1 MTDRPP
7 QAGGAPSS
15 GARRSSRIVLAIA
28 VVAIAFAAADTYVV
42 VLALP
47 GMMTTVGLD
56 IDQLQRAAPIISG
69 FLLGYVGVLPLIGRI
84 ADLRGRVPVLLGCLF
99 IFAIGSIVTAAAYDL
114 PTIVAGRLIQGIGG
128 GGLIPPTL
136 ALVADL
142 WPPQKRGLPLG
153 VVGAVQE
160 LGSVVG
166 PLYGAAVMT
175 VASWRAIFWINA
187 VVGLSLSAGMLRRR
201 QRPDVPGLSLLA
213 LTLAGLSLI
222 MLAPQR
228 LVTGV
233 TTGLAFLPVA
243 GESRWLTPLAL
254 TTAVL
259 LLLFC
264 LRQLFARRPMLD
276 WRRWPNLAHQADLLG
291 ALLLCTG
298 LGAVILTFAS
308 AEPETA
314 AISTSAPILLPIAAV
329 AFIAF
334 ALRQRFARYPLIPHG
349 AFARRPAWGALVVSF
364 LIGAGLIA
372 ALVDIPFFA
381 RLTIYRDSQVDAAM
395 VLVRFLIA
403 LPVGALIGG
412 LLLRFIRPT
421 WLTAVGMAVSTAAFV
436 HMATWSP
443 NALRHESELV
453 ALISG
458 GLGFGL
464 AIAPVNA
471 ALLNHTDD
479 DVHGV
484 ASGMLIVS
492 RMVGMLV
499 GISALTTVGLRAFYK
514 ASAAI
519 PPIQELCGAPVACPA
534 YRDAIRDA
542 GIAQL
547 HAVFVGAAVCAAL
560 AAMSALILLR
570 PVKRRDSGGTPAES
584 SRTTGGTTG

>member
-1 MTDRPP
+1 MTE
-7 QAGGAPSS
+7 AGPGKLSAP
-15 GARRSSRIVLAIA
+15 GGRSNRIVLAFA
-28 VVAIAFAAADTYVV
+28 VVAVAFAAADTYVV

-47 GMMTTVGLD
+47 AMMTTIGLD

-84 ADLRGRVPVLLGCLF
+84 ADLRGRVPVLLGCLLV
-99 IFAIGSIVTAAAYDL
+99 FALGSVITAAAYDL
-114 PTIVAGRLIQGIGG
+114 PTIVSGRLIQGIGG

-136 ALVADL
+136 ALVAEL
-142 WPPQKRGLPLG
+142 WPPEKRGLPLG
-153 VVGAVQE
+153 VVGAMQE

-166 PLYGAAVMT
+166 PLYGAAVLT

-187 VVGLSLSAGMLRRR
+187 VVGVILAAGMLRRR
-201 QRPDVPGLSLLA
+201 QRVDVPGLLLLG

-222 MLAPQR
+222 MLAPER
-228 LVTGV
+228 LITGV
-233 TTGLAFLPVA
+233 TTGLAFLPIT
-243 GESRWLTPLAL
+243 GESRWLTPLAVA
-254 TTAVL
+254 TAGT

-276 WRRWPNLAHQADLLG
+276 WRRWPNLAHQADLFG

-308 AEPETA
+308 AEPEAA
-314 AISTSAPILLPIAAV
+314 AISSSAPILLPIAAA

-334 ALRQRFARYPLIPHG
+334 ALRQRFARHPLLPRG
-349 AFARRPAWGALVVSF
+349 AFAQRPAWGALIVSF
-364 LIGAGLIA
+364 LIGASLIA

-421 WLTAVGMAVSTAAFV
+421 WLTAVGMTISTAAFI
-436 HMATWSP
+436 HMATWEQ
-443 NALRHESELV
+443 NALRHESELI
-453 ALISG
+453 ALVGG

-471 ALLNHTDD
+471 ALLNHTED

-499 GISALTTVGLRAFYK
+499 GISALTTVGLRAFYQ

-519 PPIQELCGAPVACPA
+519 PPIQELCGAPVACSS

-547 HAVFVGAAVCAAL
+547 HAVFIGAAVCAAL
-560 AAMSALILLR
+560 AAILALLLLR
-570 PVKRRDSGGTPAES
+570 PVKPVADGTPAES
-584 SRTTGGTTG
+584 SRTTGETTD

>member
-1 MTDRPP
+1 MTE
-7 QAGGAPSS
+7 AGPGKLSAP
-15 GARRSSRIVLAIA
+15 GGRSNRIVLAFA

-47 GMMTTVGLD
+47 SMMTTVGLD

-84 ADLRGRVPVLLGCLF
+84 ADLRGRVPVLLGCLLV
-99 IFAIGSIVTAAAYDL
+99 FALGSVITAAAYDL
-114 PTIVAGRLIQGIGG
+114 PTIVSGRLIQGIGG

-136 ALVADL
+136 ALVAEL
-142 WPPQKRGLPLG
+142 WPPEKRGLPLG
-153 VVGAVQE
+153 VVGAMQE

-166 PLYGAAVMT
+166 PLYGAAVLT

-187 VVGLSLSAGMLRRR
+187 VVGVILAAGMLRRR
-201 QRPDVPGLSLLA
+201 QRVDVPGLLLLG
-213 LTLAGLSLI
+213 LTMAGLSLI
-222 MLAPQR
+222 MLAPER
-228 LVTGV
+228 LITGV
-233 TTGLAFLPVA
+233 TTGLAFLPIT
-243 GESRWLTPLAL
+243 GESRWLTPLAVA
-254 TTAVL
+254 TAGT

-276 WRRWPNLAHQADLLG
+276 WRRWPNLAHQADLFG

-308 AEPETA
+308 AEPEAA
-314 AISTSAPILLPIAAV
+314 AISSSAPILLPIAAA
-329 AFIAF
+329 AFVAF
-334 ALRQRFARYPLIPHG
+334 ALRQRFARHPLLPRG
-349 AFARRPAWGALVVSF
+349 AFAQRPAWGALIVSF
-364 LIGAGLIA
+364 LIGASLIA

-421 WLTAVGMAVSTAAFV
+421 WLTAVGMTISTAAFI
-436 HMATWSP
+436 HMATWEQ
-443 NALRHESELV
+443 NALRHESELI
-453 ALISG
+453 ALVGG

-499 GISALTTVGLRAFYK
+499 GISALTTVGLRAFYQ

-519 PPIQELCGAPVACPA
+519 PPIQELCGAPVACSS

-560 AAMSALILLR
+560 AAILALVLLR
-570 PVKRRDSGGTPAES
+570 PVKPVADGTPAES
-584 SRTTGGTTG
+584 SRTTGETTD

>member
-1 MTDRPP
+1 MTE
-7 QAGGAPSS
+7 AGPGKLSAP
-15 GARRSSRIVLAIA
+15 GGRSNRIVLAFA

-47 GMMTTVGLD
+47 AMMTTVGLD

-84 ADLRGRVPVLLGCLF
+84 ADLRGRVPVLLGCLLV
-99 IFAIGSIVTAAAYDL
+99 FALGSVITAAAYDL
-114 PTIVAGRLIQGIGG
+114 PTIVSGRLIQGIGG

-136 ALVADL
+136 ALVAEL
-142 WPPQKRGLPLG
+142 WPPEKRGLPLG
-153 VVGAVQE
+153 VVGAMQE

-166 PLYGAAVMT
+166 PLYGAAVLT

-187 VVGLSLSAGMLRRR
+187 VVGVILAAGMLRRR
-201 QRPDVPGLSLLA
+201 QRVDVPGLLLLG

-222 MLAPQR
+222 MLAPER
-228 LVTGV
+228 LITGV
-233 TTGLAFLPVA
+233 TTGLAFLPIT
-243 GESRWLTPLAL
+243 GESRWLTPLAVA
-254 TTAVL
+254 TAGT

-276 WRRWPNLAHQADLLG
+276 WRRWPNLAHQADLFG

-308 AEPETA
+308 AEPEAA
-314 AISTSAPILLPIAAV
+314 AISSSAPILLPIAAA

-334 ALRQRFARYPLIPHG
+334 ALRQRFARHPLLPRG
-349 AFARRPAWGALVVSF
+349 AFAQRPAWGALIVSF
-364 LIGAGLIA
+364 LIGASLIA

-421 WLTAVGMAVSTAAFV
+421 WLTAVGMTISTAAFI
-436 HMATWSP
+436 HMATWEQ
-443 NALRHESELV
+443 NALRHESELI
-453 ALISG
+453 ALVGG

-499 GISALTTVGLRAFYK
+499 GISALTTVGLRAFYQ

-519 PPIQELCGAPVACPA
+519 PPIQELCGAPVACSS

-547 HAVFVGAAVCAAL
+547 HAVFIGAAVCAAL
-560 AAMSALILLR
+560 AAILALVLLR
-570 PVKRRDSGGTPAES
+570 PVKPVADGTPAES
-584 SRTTGGTTG
+584 SRTTGETTD